1 MQRWILNSP
10 LGVKV
15 SVASIVAIS
24 CLMVAGGIGWF
35 ANARLSHAL
44 SSLAEVSVPRIA
56 QAGQLTRRVAMIN
69 AQVNQSLAWEGA
81 DFEAARIETLDKT
94 IHAELARYADT
105 LQAGAVDPD
114 AAEDERRLMAAAH
127 GVFKKYAENV
137 AETLEIKSAKV
148 GNAGSYMTTMDRHY
162 AAVQSSLD
170 EIVAMQMEHAKL
182 AGQEGRRLAQSN
194 QTTIVAVIALA
205 ILATATISAFMYR
218 LIVRPLAD
226 ASRLADAVADG
237 NLAARPM
244 EAITTDATGRV
255 LAALGAA
262 QSRMSDVVAGI
273 RSSAG
278 QVSQAS
284 AEIARGNAE
293 LSARTEHTAVTLQ
306 KTAASIE
313 ALAATV
319 HEGAIGAR
327 ETDGLARDAAAVAR
341 EGSAV
346 IGVAIATMNEID
358 GHAKKIAEIIG
369 VIDGIAFQTN
379 ILALNAAVEAARA
392 GEQGRGFN
400 VVAAEVRTLAQRSSS
415 AAREIRGLIGASVER
430 IDTGVGQVQRAGRT
444 MDRIVESIVHVSATV
459 GRISAATEQQT
470 QDIDQVN
477 LAVSEIG
484 RHTQENAAMVEEAS
498 AAAESMRKQ
507 AQDLA
512 QLLVHFRTG

>member
-1 MQRWILNSP
+1 
-10 LGVKV
+10 
-15 SVASIVAIS
+15 
-24 CLMVAGGIGWF
+24 
-35 ANARLSHAL
+35 
-44 SSLAEVSVPRIA
+44 
-56 QAGQLTRRVAMIN
+56 
-69 AQVNQSLAWEGA
+69 
-81 DFEAARIETLDKT
+81 
-94 IHAELARYADT
+94 
-105 LQAGAVDPD
+105 
-114 AAEDERRLMAAAH
+114 
-127 GVFKKYAENV
+127 
-137 AETLEIKSAKV
+137 
-148 GNAGSYMTTMDRHY
+148 MTTMDRHY